1 MANTRSGNIISI
13 DTASSQVTSDLNL
26 KIASILFTSS
36 AAGDTLELRESS
48 SGATKVF
55 VKNGTANDTAQFIF
69 DTPIVF
75 SQGIY
80 VQTLSTSARAILVLV
95 G

>member
-1 MANTRSGNIISI
+1 MANARSGNIIFI
-13 DTASSQVTSDLNL
+13 DTASSQITSDLNL

-36 AAGDTLELRESS
+36 SAGDALELRESS
-48 SGATKVF
+48 SGSTKVYI
-55 VKNGTANDTAQFIF
+55 KNGTANDTAQFIF
-69 DTPIVF
+69 ETPIVF

-80 VQTLSTSARAILVLV
+80 VQTISSGAKAILVLV